1 MFPKRECGSKRV
13 KPQVSLRKMQV
24 HPYRSMPPALPKP
37 SMVPSAERKRTT
49 SLPSLR
55 TPSSACAGAC
65 RSPMFREHRYLCPPA
80 RTQHRCIFVCF
91 SSCQGGTHEQHLC
104 LPAPCHNRC
113 NFVCFFFLPGAWTSS
128 TSRGLRE
135 MPSRSSKRDHCA
147 LPRPTSTSP
156 ARASSTHGKS
166 GCLPP
171 LTALF
176 LTLHPPLEPDH
187 LVSRPPPHL
196 LSRVV
201 FFLFFSGPLWHR
213 ERGFRAVV
221 GCESADT
228 RAVRRI

>member
-128 TSRGLRE
+128 TSRVPGMYLWDGAKHSG
-135 MPSRSSKRDHCA
+135 PSWNSWKA
-147 LPRPTSTSP
+147 SP
-156 ARASSTHGKS
+156 VARARLSWSRLLAGKKKHTK
-166 GCLPP
+166 LQR
-171 LTALF
+171 L
-176 LTLHPPLEPDH
+176 
-187 LVSRPPPHL
+187 
-196 LSRVV
+196 
-201 FFLFFSGPLWHR
+201 
-213 ERGFRAVV
+213 
-221 GCESADT
+221 
-228 RAVRRI
+228 